1 MIIVNYWTSE
11 KDKEKPNIEC
21 CARAVG
27 LAGRTEK
34 IIKRLNRRTGLTGSL
49 AGINSEFRKENQL
62 IRIQSNFL
70 SSIENKKKKK
80 ELSFMSLDFSSL
92 NLKKNIYLF

>member
-34 IIKRLNRRTGLTGSL
+34 IIKRLNRRTGLTGSFGWRHN
-49 AGINSEFRKENQL
+49 A
-62 IRIQSNFL
+62 SNF
-70 SSIENKKKKK
+70 SWKG
-80 ELSFMSLDFSSL
+80 
-92 NLKKNIYLF
+92 KNRIIVNNY